1 MGTQVVILTGNLGKD
16 AEMRFTPTG
25 TPILNFSLPID
36 IGFGEKKETMWVRCA
51 MFGERAQK
59 LAEHLTKGKGVQV
72 VGEFRMP
79 TIYEGK
85 NGNDEY
91 FVVNYD
97 SENTH
102 YGILDHA
109 HLISLST
116 VNMDFNVNQLSFVGG
131 AKEASSEDIP
141 W

>member
-25 TPILNFSLPID
+25 TAILNFSLPID

-51 MFGERAQK
+51 MFGDRAQK

-85 NGNDEY
+85 NGN
-91 FVVNYD
+91 
-97 SENTH
+97 
-102 YGILDHA
+102 
-109 HLISLST
+109 T

-131 AKEASSEDIP
+131 AKSADDGGAHNNGNGAPVAAGQSEESLIP
-141 W
+141 F

>member
-85 NGNDEY
+85 NGN
-91 FVVNYD
+91 
-97 SENTH
+97 
-102 YGILDHA
+102 
-109 HLISLST
+109 T

-131 AKEASSEDIP
+131 AKDAGGNGTPVAAGQSKEGDIP

>member
-85 NGNDEY
+85 NGN
-91 FVVNYD
+91 
-97 SENTH
+97 
-102 YGILDHA
+102 
-109 HLISLST
+109 T

-131 AKEASSEDIP
+131 AKDASNSNGTPVAAGQSEDSQIP
-141 W
+141 F

>member
-25 TPILNFSLPID
+25 TAILNFSLPID

-59 LAEHLTKGKGVQV
+59 VAEYLVKGKGVQV

-85 NGNDEY
+85 NGN
-91 FVVNYD
+91 
-97 SENTH
+97 
-102 YGILDHA
+102 
-109 HLISLST
+109 T

-131 AKEASSEDIP
+131 AKDANGNGDSAHSNGNGAPVAAGQSKEEDIP

>member
-36 IGFGEKKETMWVRCA
+36 IGYGEKKETMWVRCA

-59 LAEHLTKGKGVQV
+59 LAEHLVKGKGVQV

-79 TIYEGK
+79 TIYEGRDGAK
-85 NGNDEY
+85 
-91 FVVNYD
+91 
-97 SENTH
+97 
-102 YGILDHA
+102 
-109 HLISLST
+109 
-116 VNMDFNVNQLSFVGG
+116 VNMELNVNQLSFVGSAKDG
-131 AKEASSEDIP
+131 AANGNGNGNLASESRETGEDIP
-141 W
+141 F

>member
-59 LAEHLTKGKGVQV
+59 LAERLTKGKGVQV

-85 NGNDEY
+85 NGN
-91 FVVNYD
+91 N
-97 SENTH
+97 
-102 YGILDHA
+102 
-109 HLISLST
+109 

-131 AKEASSEDIP
+131 AKDASNGNGTHVAAGQSEDSSIP
-141 W
+141 F

>member
-85 NGNDEY
+85 NGN
-91 FVVNYD
+91 
-97 SENTH
+97 
-102 YGILDHA
+102 
-109 HLISLST
+109 T

-131 AKEASSEDIP
+131 AKDSSNGNGTHVAASADVGDGENIP

>member
-25 TPILNFSLPID
+25 TAILNFSLPID

-85 NGNDEY
+85 NGN
-91 FVVNYD
+91 
-97 SENTH
+97 
-102 YGILDHA
+102 
-109 HLISLST
+109 T

-131 AKEASSEDIP
+131 AKDASNGNGSGTPASNTQEDASSIP
-141 W
+141 F

>member
-16 AEMRFTPTG
+16 SEMRFTPSG

-59 LAEHLTKGKGVQV
+59 LTEHLVKGKGVQV

-85 NGNDEY
+85 NGN
-91 FVVNYD
+91 
-97 SENTH
+97 
-102 YGILDHA
+102 A
-109 HLISLST
+109 
-116 VNMDFNVNQLSFVGG
+116 VNMEFNVNQLSFVGG
-131 AKEASSEDIP
+131 TKDASNGNGTHVADGQSEDSSIP
-141 W
+141 F

>member
-25 TPILNFSLPID
+25 TAILNFSLPID

-59 LAEHLTKGKGVQV
+59 LAEHLVKGKGVQV

-85 NGNDEY
+85 NGN
-91 FVVNYD
+91 
-97 SENTH
+97 
-102 YGILDHA
+102 
-109 HLISLST
+109 T

-131 AKEASSEDIP
+131 TKDASGGNGASVAAGQSEESLIP
-141 W
+141 F

>member
-25 TPILNFSLPID
+25 TAILNFSLPID

-51 MFGERAQK
+51 MFGDRAQK

-72 VGEFRMP
+72 VGEFRML

-85 NGNDEY
+85 NGN
-91 FVVNYD
+91 
-97 SENTH
+97 
-102 YGILDHA
+102 
-109 HLISLST
+109 T

-131 AKEASSEDIP
+131 AKDASGGNGTPVAAGQSAEEIP
-141 W
+141 F

>member
-25 TPILNFSLPID
+25 TAILNFSLPID

-59 LAEHLTKGKGVQV
+59 LAEHLTKGKSVQV

-85 NGNDEY
+85 NGN
-91 FVVNYD
+91 
-97 SENTH
+97 
-102 YGILDHA
+102 
-109 HLISLST
+109 T

-131 AKEASSEDIP
+131 AKDASNGNGNGTPVAAGQSEDSSIP
-141 W
+141 F

>member
-25 TPILNFSLPID
+25 TAILNFSLPID

-51 MFGERAQK
+51 MFGDRAQK

-85 NGNDEY
+85 NGN
-91 FVVNYD
+91 
-97 SENTH
+97 
-102 YGILDHA
+102 
-109 HLISLST
+109 T

-131 AKEASSEDIP
+131 AKDASNGNGTHVAAGQSEDSSIP
-141 W
+141 F

>member
-85 NGNDEY
+85 NGN
-91 FVVNYD
+91 
-97 SENTH
+97 
-102 YGILDHA
+102 
-109 HLISLST
+109 T

-131 AKEASSEDIP
+131 AKEASSGNGAPVAAGQSEDSSIP
-141 W
+141 F

>member
-85 NGNDEY
+85 NGN
-91 FVVNYD
+91 
-97 SENTH
+97 
-102 YGILDHA
+102 
-109 HLISLST
+109 T

-131 AKEASSEDIP
+131 AKDASNGNGTPVAAGQGEESLIP
-141 W
+141 F

>member
-16 AEMRFTPTG
+16 AELRLLPNSG
-25 TPILNFSLPID
+25 KPILNFDLPID

-85 NGNDEY
+85 NGN
-91 FVVNYD
+91 
-97 SENTH
+97 
-102 YGILDHA
+102 
-109 HLISLST
+109 T

-131 AKEASSEDIP
+131 AKDASSGNGTPVAAGQSAEEIP
-141 W
+141 F

>member
-25 TPILNFSLPID
+25 TAILNFSLPID

-51 MFGERAQK
+51 MFGDRAQK

-85 NGNDEY
+85 NGN
-91 FVVNYD
+91 
-97 SENTH
+97 
-102 YGILDHA
+102 
-109 HLISLST
+109 T

-131 AKEASSEDIP
+131 AKDSIGNGSGTPASNTQEDASSIP
-141 W
+141 F

>member
-85 NGNDEY
+85 NGN
-91 FVVNYD
+91 
-97 SENTH
+97 
-102 YGILDHA
+102 
-109 HLISLST
+109 T
-116 VNMDFNVNQLSFVGG
+116 VNMDFNVNQLFFVGG
-131 AKEASSEDIP
+131 AKDANGNGNGTPVAAGQSEDSSIP
-141 W
+141 F

>member
-59 LAEHLTKGKGVQV
+59 VAEYLVKGKGVQV
-72 VGEFRMP
+72 VGEFRM
-79 TIYEGK
+79 
-85 NGNDEY
+85 
-91 FVVNYD
+91 
-97 SENTH
+97 
-102 YGILDHA
+102 
-109 HLISLST
+109 
-116 VNMDFNVNQLSFVGG
+116 NQLSFVGS
-131 AKEASSEDIP
+131 AKDASNGNGTPVAAGQSEDSSIP
-141 W
+141 F

>member
-25 TPILNFSLPID
+25 TQILNFSLPID

-85 NGNDEY
+85 NGN
-91 FVVNYD
+91 
-97 SENTH
+97 
-102 YGILDHA
+102 
-109 HLISLST
+109 T

-131 AKEASSEDIP
+131 AKDASGGNGASVTAGQSAEEIP
-141 W
+141 F

>member
-1 MGTQVVILTGNLGKD
+1 MGTQVVVLVGNLGKD
-16 AEMRFTPTG
+16 AELRLLPNSG
-25 TPILNFSLPID
+25 KPILNFDLPID

-85 NGNDEY
+85 NGN
-91 FVVNYD
+91 
-97 SENTH
+97 
-102 YGILDHA
+102 
-109 HLISLST
+109 T

-131 AKEASSEDIP
+131 AKEASSGNGTPVAAGQSAEEIP
-141 W
+141 F

>member
-1 MGTQVVILTGNLGKD
+1 MGTQVVVLTGNLGKD

-25 TPILNFSLPID
+25 TAILNFSLPID
-36 IGFGEKKETMWVRCA
+36 IGFGEKKETLWVRCA

-59 LAEHLTKGKGVQV
+59 VAEYLVKGKGVQV

-85 NGNDEY
+85 NGN
-91 FVVNYD
+91 
-97 SENTH
+97 
-102 YGILDHA
+102 
-109 HLISLST
+109 T

-131 AKEASSEDIP
+131 AKEASSGNGTPVAAGQSAEEIP
-141 W
+141 F

>member
-16 AEMRFTPTG
+16 SEMRFTPTG

-59 LAEHLTKGKGVQV
+59 LAEHLVKGKGVQV

-85 NGNDEY
+85 NG
-91 FVVNYD
+91 
-97 SENTH
+97 S
-102 YGILDHA
+102 A
-109 HLISLST
+109 
-116 VNMDFNVNQLSFVGG
+116 VNMEFNVNQLSFVGG
-131 AKEASSEDIP
+131 AKDTNGNGSTNGSQSSPTQEDASQIP
-141 W
+141 F

>member
-59 LAEHLTKGKGVQV
+59 VAEYLVKGKGVQV

-85 NGNDEY
+85 NGN
-91 FVVNYD
+91 
-97 SENTH
+97 
-102 YGILDHA
+102 
-109 HLISLST
+109 T

-131 AKEASSEDIP
+131 AKDASNGNGTPVAAGQNEDSLIP
-141 W
+141 F

>member
-59 LAEHLTKGKGVQV
+59 LAEHLTKGKGVMV
-72 VGEFRMP
+72 TGEFRMP
-79 TIYEGK
+79 RIYEGK
-85 NGNDEY
+85 NGQSVSME
-91 FVVNYD
+91 
-97 SENTH
+97 
-102 YGILDHA
+102 L
-109 HLISLST
+109 
-116 VNMDFNVNQLSFVGG
+116 NVNQLSFVGG
-131 AKEASSEDIP
+131 AKDASNGNGTHVAAGQSAEEIP
-141 W
+141 F

>member
-25 TPILNFSLPID
+25 TAILNFSLPID

-51 MFGERAQK
+51 MFGDRAQK
-59 LAEHLTKGKGVQV
+59 LAEHLVKGKGVQV

-85 NGNDEY
+85 NGN
-91 FVVNYD
+91 
-97 SENTH
+97 
-102 YGILDHA
+102 
-109 HLISLST
+109 T

-131 AKEASSEDIP
+131 AKDASNVNGAPVAAGQSAEEIP
-141 W
+141 F

>member
-85 NGNDEY
+85 NGN
-91 FVVNYD
+91 
-97 SENTH
+97 
-102 YGILDHA
+102 
-109 HLISLST
+109 T

-131 AKEASSEDIP
+131 AKDASSGNGTPVAAGQGEESLIP
-141 W
+141 F

>member
-25 TPILNFSLPID
+25 TAILNFSLPID

-51 MFGERAQK
+51 MFGDRAQK

-85 NGNDEY
+85 NGN
-91 FVVNYD
+91 
-97 SENTH
+97 
-102 YGILDHA
+102 
-109 HLISLST
+109 T

-131 AKEASSEDIP
+131 AKDASGGNGASVTAGQGAGSDIP
-141 W
+141 F

>member
-25 TPILNFSLPID
+25 TAILNFSLPID

-51 MFGERAQK
+51 MFGDRAQK

-85 NGNDEY
+85 NGN
-91 FVVNYD
+91 
-97 SENTH
+97 
-102 YGILDHA
+102 
-109 HLISLST
+109 T
-116 VNMDFNVNQLSFVGG
+116 VNMDFNVNQLFFVGG
-131 AKEASSEDIP
+131 AKDTSNVNGATVAAGQSEDSSIP
-141 W
+141 F

>member
-16 AEMRFTPTG
+16 ADMRFTPTG
-25 TPILNFSLPID
+25 TAILNFNLPID

-85 NGNDEY
+85 NGN
-91 FVVNYD
+91 
-97 SENTH
+97 
-102 YGILDHA
+102 
-109 HLISLST
+109 T

-131 AKEASSEDIP
+131 AKEASSGNGTPVAAGQSAEEIP
-141 W
+141 F

>member
-25 TPILNFSLPID
+25 TAILNFSLPID

-51 MFGERAQK
+51 MFGDRAQK

-85 NGNDEY
+85 NGN
-91 FVVNYD
+91 
-97 SENTH
+97 
-102 YGILDHA
+102 
-109 HLISLST
+109 T

-131 AKEASSEDIP
+131 AKDASNNNGAPVAAGQSEDSSIP
-141 W
+141 F